1 VPKVTDE
8 TQMSSG
14 PLAGVRIVEI
24 AGLGPAP
31 YASMLLADLGA
42 EVIRVDRPGPAAAFG
57 IPPEAALS
65 NRGKRSVVVDLQTP
79 EGVAGV
85 LALVERADV
94 LIEGFRPGVAERLGI
109 GPDACLERNQRLV
122 YGRMTGWGQT
132 GPLSQAAGHD
142 LNYLAITG
150 ALHSIGEKSRGPV
163 PPLNLLGDY
172 AGGGLFLVVGVLAAL
187 READKTGRG
196 QVVDAAIVDGVS
208 HMLASVHA
216 MLNTARWKD
225 ERQSNLVDGGMPF
238 YSVYETR
245 DGKYVALGA
254 IEPKFFAEFVARSGV
269 AVDPAKQYVREGW
282 EEMRAEITATIAS
295 RTQDDWVQVFDGS
308 DACVSPVL
316 SLREAPDHPH
326 IADRQTIRRDGN
338 GLMQPTAAPRF
349 SLHPDTGA
357 AHAIPLPGEHTAEI
371 FDELGITLGTDQ

>member
-1 VPKVTDE
+1 
-8 TQMSSG
+8 
-14 PLAGVRIVEI
+14 
-24 AGLGPAP
+24 
-31 YASMLLADLGA
+31 
-42 EVIRVDRPGPAAAFG
+42 
-57 IPPEAALS
+57 
-65 NRGKRSVVVDLQTP
+65 
-79 EGVAGV
+79 VAGV
-85 LALVERADV
+85 LALVEHADV

-109 GPDACLERNQRLV
+109 GPDACLERNPRLV
-122 YGRMTGWGQT
+122 YGRMTGWGQA
-132 GPLSQAAGHD
+132 GPLAQTAGHD
-142 LNYLAITG
+142 LNYLALTG
-150 ALHSIGEKSRGPV
+150 ALHAIGEKSRPPV

-187 READKTGRG
+187 READRTGRG

-216 MLNTARWKD
+216 MLNSARWQD

-238 YSVYETR
+238 YSVYETQ

-269 AVDPAKQYVREGW
+269 AVDPAKQYDREGW
-282 EEMRAEITATIAS
+282 EEMRAEIAATIAS
-295 RTQDDWVQVFDGS
+295 RTQDEWVQAFDGS

-326 IADRQTIRRDGN
+326 IAGRQTIRRDADGS
-338 GLMQPTAAPRF
+338 MRPAAAPRF

-357 AHAIPLPGEHTAEI
+357 AREIPRPGEHTTEV